1 MKIRCFITIKI
12 TQPGYFSMLMQ
23 GTESLSVAVLG
34 VHKLRLGHFVA
45 NEQRLCMQMLF
56 MDYFED
62 KILKIS

>member
-1 MKIRCFITIKI
+1 
-12 TQPGYFSMLMQ
+12 MLMQ

-62 KILKIS
+62 KILKISWQEEWALEMVIIFGQSP